1 MKRTI
6 EIDGKE
12 ITFKATARTPLLYKQ
27 WVGRDLFIDIQHIQ
41 TDKESAL
48 DVLGD
53 LAYVMAK
60 QADPSIGDIDE
71 WFDQFGM
78 FSIYMAL
85 PQLQDMWSA
94 EMSSSVESKKKGTRT
109 ERELTT
115 ALFLLRCYQN
125 NIPMSDLDALDVGFV
140 FDMFTES
147 ANDSYEY
154 DIVATQ
160 EDFDRF

>member
-27 WVGRDLFIDIQHIQ
+27 WVGRDLFLDIQHIQ

-60 QADPSIGDIDE
+60 QADPTIGDIDE

-94 EMSSSVESKKKGTRT
+94 EMSSSVEAKKKAHARKG
-109 ERELTT
+109 
-115 ALFLLRCYQN
+115 
-125 NIPMSDLDALDVGFV
+125 S
-140 FDMFTES
+140 
-147 ANDSYEY
+147 
-154 DIVATQ
+154 
-160 EDFDRF
+160 